1 MTGLFENIKK
11 VHFIGIGGIGMS
23 GIAEY
28 LAKNN
33 FIVSGSDANASD
45 ISERLKNF
53 GITIFEGHKA
63 DFLSDDTE
71 LVIYSAAVKEDNA
84 EYKKAVSLGIPIV
97 KRAKALGEIVNDK
110 FLIAVSGTHGKTT
123 TTSMIAKILIDN
135 NLDPTVFVGGNLP
148 FLDGSASRIGNS
160 NIAVVEADEYDR
172 SFLTL
177 EADVIIVNNIEA
189 DHLDIYKNLE
199 DIQDNFV
206 KFCNLSKEDCKIIM
220 NGDDENVRMLAGQI
234 ARKKIYFGF
243 DDENDYAI
251 KNITYSEKSCSFKLN
266 ESPINLSVIGKHN
279 MLNSSAAFLAA
290 KETGLSDQAIA
301 NSLQTFGGVKR
312 RFELKFTNGIRVYD
326 DYAHHPTEVR
336 ATLEAARSIN
346 LGRIITVFQPHL
358 YSRTKDFYK
367 AFSDAFSG
375 TDILILDKIYPAREK
390 PIEGVTSELIL
401 DEFNKNYPKE
411 SYSFNKKSEILQ
423 KLGEIV
429 RDKDIVIFQGAGTI
443 TNYCDE
449 YVTMVKNK
457 YSLA

>member
-1 MTGLFENIKK
+1 MSEVFGNIKK

-33 FIVSGSDANASD
+33 YVVSGSDSYTTE

-53 GITIFEGHKA
+53 GITIHEGHNT
-63 DFLSDDTE
+63 DFLLDDTE
-71 LVIYSAAVKEDNA
+71 LVIYSAAVKEDNP
-84 EYKKAVSLGIPIV
+84 EYIKSVSLNIPTI

-123 TTSMIAKILIDN
+123 TTSMVAKILIEND
-135 NLDPTVFVGGNLP
+135 LDPTVFVGGNLS
-148 FLDGSASRIGNS
+148 FLDGSSSRIGNS

-177 EADVIIVNNIEA
+177 KADVIIVNNIES
-189 DHLDIYKNLE
+189 DHLDIYENLE
-199 DIQDNFV
+199 DIQNNFI
-206 KFCNLSKEDCKIIM
+206 KFCNLGKENCKVIL
-220 NGDDENVRMLAGQI
+220 NGDDENVRAIAGRIGKQ
-234 ARKKIYFGF
+234 KMFFGF
-243 DDENDYAI
+243 DDENDFVI
-251 KNITYSEKSCSFKLN
+251 DNITYSEKTCSFKLN
-266 ESPINLSVIGKHN
+266 ESQINLSVIGRHN

-290 KETGLSDQAIA
+290 RETGLNDEQIS
-301 NSLQTFGGVKR
+301 NGLQNFGGVKR

-326 DYAHHPTEVR
+326 DYAHHPTEVK

-367 AFSDAFSG
+367 AFSEAFAG
-375 TDILILDKIYPAREK
+375 TDILILDKIYPAREL
-390 PIEGVTSELIL
+390 PIEGVTSDLIFK
-401 DEFNKNYPKE
+401 EFNKNYPKE
-411 SYSFNKKSEILQ
+411 AYSFNEKSDIFKKL
-423 KLGEIV
+423 KEIV
-429 RDKDIVIFQGAGTI
+429 KDKDIVIFQGAGTI

-449 YVTMVKNK
+449 YVSIVKNK
-457 YSLA
+457 Y

>member
-1 MTGLFENIKK
+1 MNEVFGNIKK
-11 VHFIGIGGIGMS
+11 IHFIGIGGIGMS

-33 FIVSGSDANASD
+33 FVVSGSDSYTTD

-53 GITIFEGHKA
+53 GITIHEGHNA
-63 DFLSDDTE
+63 DFLPDDTE
-71 LVIYSAAVKEDNA
+71 LVIYSAAVKEDNP
-84 EYKKAVSLGIPIV
+84 EYIKAVSLNIPII

-135 NLDPTVFVGGNLP
+135 NLDPTVFVGGNLS
-148 FLDGSASRIGNS
+148 FLDGSSSRIGNG

-177 EADVIIVNNIEA
+177 NANVIIVNNIEA

-220 NGDDENVRMLAGQI
+220 NGDDKNVRELGGQI
-234 ARKKIYFGF
+234 ARKKVFFGF
-243 DDENDYAI
+243 DDENDFVI
-251 KNITYSEKSCSFKLN
+251 NNITYSENTCSFKLN
-266 ESPINLSVIGKHN
+266 DSSINLSVIGRHN
-279 MLNSSAAFLAA
+279 MSNSSAAFLAA
-290 KETGLSDQAIA
+290 KETGLSDEEIA

-312 RFELKFTNGIRVYD
+312 RFELKFQNGIRVYD
-326 DYAHHPTEVR
+326 DYAHHPTEVK

-358 YSRTKDFYK
+358 YSRTQDFYK
-367 AFSDAFSG
+367 AFSEAFSG
-375 TDILILDKIYPAREK
+375 TDILILDKIYPAREL
-390 PIEGVTSELIL
+390 PIEGVTSDLIFK
-401 DEFNKNYPKE
+401 EFNKNYPKE
-411 SYSFNKKSEILQ
+411 AYSFNDKSEIFG
-423 KLGEIV
+423 KLKEIV
-429 RDKDIVIFQGAGTI
+429 KDKDIVIFQGAGTI

-449 YVTMVKNK
+449 YVSIVKNK
-457 YSLA
+457 Y

>member
-1 MTGLFENIKK
+1 MIGLFKNIKK

-33 FIVSGSDANASD
+33 FTVSGSDANTSD

-53 GITIFEGHKA
+53 GIMVYEGHKA

-71 LVIYSAAVKEDNA
+71 LVVYSAAVKEDNA
-84 EYKKAVSLGIPIV
+84 EYKKAVLLGIPTV
-97 KRAKALGEIVNDK
+97 KRAKALGEIVNSK

-123 TTSMIAKILIDN
+123 TTSMIAQILIDN
-135 NLDPTVFVGGNLP
+135 NLDPTVFVGGNLS
-148 FLDGSASRIGNS
+148 FLDGSSSRIGNS

-189 DHLDIYKNLE
+189 DHLDIYKDLQ

-206 KFCNLSKEDCKIIM
+206 KFCNLSKENCKVIM
-220 NGDDENVRMLAGQI
+220 NGDDENVRAIAGQI

-243 DDENDYAI
+243 DEENDFVI
-251 KNITYSEKSCSFKLN
+251 DNITYSEKNCSFKLN
-266 ESPINLSVIGKHN
+266 GNQLNLSVIGKHN

-290 KETGLSDQAIA
+290 KETGLTDEGIA
-301 NSLQTFGGVKR
+301 SSLQTFGGVKR
-312 RFELKFTNGIRVYD
+312 RFELKFQNGIRVYD

-367 AFSDAFSG
+367 AFSDAFAG
-375 TDILILDKIYPAREK
+375 TDILILDKIYPAREL
-390 PIEGVTSELIL
+390 PIEGVTSDLIL
-401 DEFNKNYPKE
+401 NEFNKNYPKE
-411 SYSFNKKSEILQ
+411 SYLFNKKSEILE

-443 TNYCDE
+443 TSYCDE

-457 YSLA
+457 Y

>member
-1 MTGLFENIKK
+1 MSDIFENIKK

-33 FIVSGSDANASD
+33 YIVSGSDSYTTD
-45 ISERLKNF
+45 ITERLKNF
-53 GITIFEGHKA
+53 GIEIHEGHNA
-63 DFLSDDTE
+63 DFLPDDAE
-71 LVIYSAAVKEDNA
+71 LVIYSAAVKEDNP
-84 EYKKAVSLGIPIV
+84 EYIKANSLGITTI

-123 TTSMIAKILIDN
+123 TTSMVAKILIDN
-135 NLDPTVFVGGNLP
+135 NLDPTVFVGGNLS
-148 FLDGSASRIGNS
+148 FLDGSSSRIGNGKV
-160 NIAVVEADEYDR
+160 AVVEADEYDR

-177 EADVIIVNNIEA
+177 KADVIIINNIEA

-220 NGDDENVRMLAGQI
+220 NGDDENVRVLSGQI
-234 ARKKIYFGF
+234 ARKKICFGF
-243 DDENDYAI
+243 DDENDFVI
-251 KNITYSEKSCSFKLN
+251 DNITYSEQACSFKLN
-266 ESPINLSVIGKHN
+266 DSKINLSVIGKHN

-290 KETGLSDQAIA
+290 KEAGLSEEGISNA
-301 NSLQTFGGVKR
+301 LQTFGGVKR

-326 DYAHHPTEVR
+326 DYAHHPTEVK

-346 LGRIITVFQPHL
+346 IGRIITVFQPHL

-375 TDILILDKIYPAREK
+375 TDILILDKIYPAREL
-390 PIEGVTSELIL
+390 PIEGVTSDLIFK
-401 DEFNKNYPKE
+401 EFTKNYPKE
-411 SYSFNKKSEILQ
+411 SYSFNDKKEIFG
-423 KLGEIV
+423 KLKEIV
-429 RDKDIVIFQGAGTI
+429 KDKDIVIFQGAGTI

-449 YVTMVKNK
+449 YVSIVKSK
-457 YSLA
+457 HIGA

>member
-28 LAKNN
+28 LAKNDYE
-33 FIVSGSDANASD
+33 VSGSDANKSD
-45 ISERLKNF
+45 ITERLKGF
-53 GITIFEGHKA
+53 GIKIYEGHDAEFLA
-63 DFLSDDTE
+63 DYTE
-71 LVIYSAAVKEDNA
+71 LVIYSAAVKEDNP
-84 EYKKAVSLGIPIV
+84 EYAKAQNLGITTV

-135 NLDPTVFVGGNLP
+135 NLDPTVFVGGNLS
-148 FLDGSASRIGNS
+148 FLDGSSSRIGNGKV
-160 NIAVVEADEYDR
+160 AVVEADEYDR

-177 EADVIIVNNIEA
+177 KADVIIVNNIES
-189 DHLDIYKNLE
+189 DHLDIYESLE
-199 DIQDNFV
+199 DIQNNFA
-206 KFCNLSKEDCKIIM
+206 KFCNLGKENCKVIL
-220 NGDDENVRMLAGQI
+220 NGDDDNVRTI
-234 ARKKIYFGF
+234 ASKIEKKKIFFGF
-243 DDENDYAI
+243 DDENDFVI
-251 KNITYSEKSCSFKLN
+251 DNITYSEKNCSFKLN
-266 ESPINLSVIGKHN
+266 DLQLSLSVIGKHN
-279 MLNSSAAFLAA
+279 MMNSSAAFLAA
-290 KETGLSDQAIA
+290 KETGISDEGIV

-326 DYAHHPTEVR
+326 DYAHHPTEVK

-367 AFSDAFSG
+367 DFSEAFAG

-390 PIEGVTSELIL
+390 PIEGVTSDLIFK
-401 DEFNKNYPKE
+401 EFHKNYPKE
-411 SYSFNKKSEILQ
+411 AYSLNDKSEIFN
-423 KLGEIV
+423 KLKEIV
-429 RDKDIVIFQGAGTI
+429 KDKDIVIFQGAGTI

-449 YVTMVKNK
+449 YVSMVKNK
-457 YSLA
+457 Y